1 MEPKMSRTNV
11 LFNKK
16 GYSRTFYVEFFFFP
30 FSNRG
35 QAAGSFPYYET
46 DTVEIPTIQYAN

>member
-35 QAAGSFPYYET
+35 QAAGSYYET